1 MIWNSQFA
9 WEILP
14 TLLRGLVVTLQAV
27 AGGMLLALVLG
38 LIWAM
43 GRRSRLRR
51 LRWPTAWL
59 VEFVRGTPLLIQL
72 YVVYYVLPNFGLVLS
87 PWTAGL
93 LALGL
98 HYSSYTSEVYRAG
111 IEGVDS
117 GQWLAARA
125 LNLSPR
131 QTYQHVILPQA
142 IPPILP
148 ALGNYLIAM
157 FKDTPMLSAITVLE
171 ILQEAKILGNEHFR
185 YLEPF
190 TLVGLFYLAV
200 SLLAGRGVAWLERR
214 LPDYSAS

>member
-1 MIWNSQFA
+1 MTWNGQFA

-14 TLLRGLVVTLQAV
+14 TLLRGLMVTLQAV
-27 AGGMLLALVLG
+27 GGGMLLALLLG
-38 LIWAM
+38 LVWAI
-43 GRRSRLRR
+43 GRRSQKAIW
-51 LRWPTAWL
+51 RWPAAGI

-72 YVVYYVLPNFGLVLS
+72 YVVYYVLPDFGIVLS

-93 LALGL
+93 LALGV

-117 GQWLAARA
+117 GQWRAAQA
-125 LNLSPR
+125 LNLNLR

-142 IPPILP
+142 IPPVLP
-148 ALGNYLIAM
+148 ALGNYVIAM

-171 ILQEAKILGNEHFR
+171 VLQEAKILGNENFR

-190 TLVGLFYLAV
+190 TLVGLFYLSV
-200 SLLAGRGVAWLERR
+200 SLIAGRGIYWLERR
-214 LPDYSAS
+214 LTNI

>member
-14 TLLRGLVVTLQAV
+14 PLLRGLVVTLQAV
-27 AGGMLLALVLG
+27 AGGMMLALVLG
-38 LIWAM
+38 LAWAM
-43 GRRSRLRR
+43 GRRSRWRR
-51 LRWPTAWL
+51 LRWPTAGL

-72 YVVYYVLPNFGLVLS
+72 YVIYYVLPNFGLVLS

-111 IEGVDS
+111 IEGVDA
-117 GQWLAARA
+117 GQWRAARA
-125 LNLSPR
+125 LNLTPW

-214 LPDYSAS
+214 LPDYAAS